1 MYCVIQKNA
10 LQYYSFLFFLFNN
23 DMHYCRW
30 VDLLL
35 STQLHGT
42 NLATVALLIS
52 VGSLTLES
60 YSLSLAITT
69 PSLGSS

>member
-1 MYCVIQKNA
+1 
-10 LQYYSFLFFLFNN
+10 
-23 DMHYCRW
+23 
-30 VDLLL
+30 LLL

-69 PSLGSS
+69 PSLGFS